1 MKKRNLLLTLMVMV
15 IFTAA
20 TFAQGIVRGVVQDVN
35 TDETLI
41 GATVLIEGTTI
52 GVTTNLDGSFLLI
65 VPSGDHKLA
74 VRYVGYETKVVDVT
88 VKDGSTYNVG
98 TVLVKS
104 SAIGLDEV
112 NVMAAV
118 AVNRKTPV
126 AVSTIDAK
134 TIEDNLGSQEFP
146 EVMKYTP
153 NVYVTKQGGGFGDSR
168 INVRGFDMRN
178 IGVLINGIPVNDM
191 ENGWVYW
198 SNWAGLGDA
207 TRTIQIQRGLG
218 ASNLAVNSVGGTIN
232 IITKTTD
239 MNKGGSVK
247 LSATD
252 YGQFKQ
258 MITLSSGRLKS
269 GTAVTF
275 VGSRTFGSEYVDATF
290 VDAWS
295 YFLSVSQEIGKNHQ
309 LVFTAIGAPQQHG
322 QRDGFNM
329 LTREENDKFG
339 NKYNKNWGYRGGE
352 VLNQRVNYYHKPQ
365 FALNWYWTIS
375 EKAFLSTSFY
385 FSTGRGGGS
394 GGLGISPYKYDPPIT
409 SYNQFGWD
417 EMSDYNAANIDEENA
432 IKAGEFSVDDGDT
445 TFNSRSVNI
454 LRNSVNSHNWV
465 GILSTLNYDLSDEL
479 VLTAGIDGRSYKGI
493 HYREVRDLV
502 GGDYWYDN
510 KYGAAKIG
518 DKIAYW
524 NDGHVTYGGLFAQL
538 ELTHGNLS
546 AFAAATV
553 SNTWTYNVDYYNYTA
568 KVGEKSD
575 VLSNLGYNA
584 KIGANYNLNENHNI
598 FINGGYY
605 SRVPY
610 YRFHFLNYKNDVNKD
625 LKNEKVLAAE
635 IGYGYTGKK
644 LNVRLNGYYTAWK
657 DQSMLKSFKVTD
669 TAGNSNYYNG
679 YFTDVAQT
687 HMGVELNAEYRA
699 LPWWKI
705 GGVVSVG
712 DWTYDNDASAD
723 LYDDNTQ
730 QLVET
735 KTIYLKGIKISDA
748 PQTQFGLNTSFRMF
762 KAIDLGFNYLYYNNM
777 YAKFTPENRG
787 TSTDT
792 KQAYKLPAYGMLDIR
807 FGWSFKLAGMDSY
820 FQMAAYN
827 VTNEI
832 AIVEGED
839 NFAHDDISKGFWSWG
854 RTFDFSLKVN
864 F

>member
-1 MKKRNLLLTLMVMV
+1 MKRKNLLFTMLLTLV
-15 IFTAA
+15 IAGA
-20 TFAQGIVRGVVQDVN
+20 SFAQGIVRGVVQDVN

-41 GATVLIEGTTI
+41 GATVIIEGTTI
-52 GVTTNLDGSFLLI
+52 GVTTSLDGSFLLI
-65 VPSGDHKLA
+65 SPTGEQKL
-74 VRYVGYETKVVDVT
+74 VIRYVGYEEQDIVVS

-98 TVLVKS
+98 TVLLKS
-104 SAIGLDEV
+104 SAIGLDEI
-112 NVMAAV
+112 NVLASQAI
-118 AVNRKTPV
+118 NRKTPV

-134 TIEDNLGSQEFP
+134 TIENQLGSQEFP
-146 EVMKYTP
+146 EVMKNTP
-153 NVYVTKQGGGFGDSR
+153 NVYVTKSGGGFGDSR

-178 IGVLINGIPVNDM
+178 VAVMINGIPVNDM

-218 ASNLAVNSVGGTIN
+218 ASNLAINSVGGTIN
-232 IITKTTD
+232 IITKTSD
-239 MNKGGSVK
+239 MNKGGSIK

-295 YFLSVSQEIGKNHQ
+295 YFLSVSQEIGKDHQ

-329 LTREENDKFG
+329 LTRAENEKFG

-385 FSTGRGGGS
+385 WSFGRGGGS
-394 GGLGISPYKYDPPIT
+394 GGLGVSPYKYDPPQT
-409 SYNQFGWD
+409 SYNQFDWD
-417 EMSDYNAANIDEENA
+417 FMSDYNAANINKENA
-432 IKAGEFSVDDGDT
+432 LAAGEYSVSDGDT
-445 TFNSRSVNI
+445 TWNAESVNI
-454 LRNSVNSHNWV
+454 LRNSVNSHNWL
-465 GILSTLNYDLSDEL
+465 GILSTLNYNLSKEL
-479 VLTAGIDGRSYKGI
+479 TLTAGIDGRSYKGI

-502 GGDYWYDN
+502 GGDYWYDK
-510 KYGAAKIG
+510 KYGAARVG

-538 ELTHGNLS
+538 EYTHGNLS

-553 SNTWTYNVDYYNYTA
+553 SNTWTYNVDYYSYTA
-568 KVGEKSD
+568 KVGEKSE
-575 VLSNLGYNA
+575 VLSNMGYNA
-584 KIGANYNLNENHNI
+584 KVGLNYNISEKHNV
-598 FINGGYY
+598 FVNGGYY
-605 SRVPY
+605 SRVPFF
-610 YRFHFLNYKNDVNKD
+610 RFHFLNYKNDVNEN
-625 LKNEKVLAAE
+625 LTNEKVLAAE
-635 IGYGYTGKK
+635 VGYGFTGKK
-644 LNVRLNGYYTAWK
+644 LTVRFNGYYTQWK
-657 DQSMLKSFKVTD
+657 DQSMLKSFKMSD
-669 TAGNSNYYNG
+669 GNYYNG
-679 YFTDVAQT
+679 YLTNLNET
-687 HMGVELNAEYRA
+687 HAGIEFNANYTA
-699 LPWWKI
+699 LSWWKLGAI
-705 GGVVSVG
+705 VSIG
-712 DWTYDNDASAD
+712 DWKYDNDATVD

-730 QLVET
+730 QFVGT
-735 KTIYLKGIKISDA
+735 GTIYTKDLKVSDA
-748 PQTQFGLNTSFRMF
+748 PQTQYGLSTSFRIF
-762 KAIDLGFNYLYYNNM
+762 KAIDLGLNYLYYDNM
-777 YAKFTPENRG
+777 YAKFTPENRIDP
-787 TSTDT
+787 TDT
-792 KQAYKLPAYGMLDIR
+792 KQAYKLPGYGMLDVR
-807 FGWSFKLAGMDSY
+807 LGWGFKFAGLDSY
-820 FQMAAYN
+820 FQMASYN

-832 AIVEGED
+832 VIIEGED
-839 NFAHDDISKGFWSWG
+839 NNNHDDISKGFWSWG